1 MDLLCSSLSLASAI
15 FAFLAWS
22 RAGECSLIIEA
33 LKKVY
38 KKLKEIE
45 NKDECLNKKAVLAVV
60 EAARLL
66 SEDAKKLYKH
76 TGDEKFLEIA
86 KRWEEFVRANRK
98 AVEKVLGY
106 PSK

>member
-1 MDLLCSSLSLASAI
+1 MDLLCSSVSLISAI

-22 RAGECSLIIEA
+22 RAGECSLVLEA

-38 KKLKEIE
+38 KKLKEME
-45 NKDECLNKKAVLAVV
+45 NKDECLNKKAVVAIV

-66 SEDAKKLYKH
+66 SEDAKELYER

-86 KRWEEFVRANRK
+86 KKWEEFVKANRK
-98 AVEKVLGY
+98 AVEKALGY